1 MWMEFGKLLKKYRQK
16 KGYSLDE
23 LVTLSQHTV
32 YPVYSKGTISK
43 WERGLN
49 RPTIGHVE
57 TMEKILS
64 VPDNHLQVA
73 AGYLPGSCGE
83 LTQSAKKQMLVDH
96 WKEMAEIAKHL
107 TVSRSDENEDGEQR
121 TLKDDELLDQIDSA
135 WDWVADNY
143 SNFAMDC
150 FCSHYKAELE
160 ATGID
165 LGNHRAILETLEK
178 LAHGKVFKGEC
189 PICKDW
195 L

>member
-1 MWMEFGKLLKKYRQK
+1 MWMDFGKLLKKYRQK

-32 YPVYSKGTISK
+32 YPVHSKGTISK
-43 WERGLN
+43 WEHGTI
-49 RPTIGHVE
+49 RPSIGHVE
-57 TMEKILS
+57 TLEKILG
-64 VPDNHLQVA
+64 VPDNLLQVA
-73 AGYLPGSCGE
+73 AGYLTSSFGE
-83 LTQSAKKQMLVDH
+83 LTQTAKQQMLVDH

-107 TVSRSDENEDGEQR
+107 AVSRSDENEDGEQR

>member
-32 YPVYSKGTISK
+32 YPVHSKGTISK

-64 VPDNHLQVA
+64 VPDSHLQVA
-73 AGYLPGSCGE
+73 AGYLMGSCGE

-121 TLKDDELLDQIDSA
+121 TLKDSELLEQINSA

-165 LGNHRAILETLEK
+165 LGNHRAILEILEK

-189 PICKDW
+189 PICKDC

>member
-23 LVTLSQHTV
+23 LATLSQPTV

-165 LGNHRAILETLEK
+165 LGNHRAILEILEK